1 MRYILSLL
9 LLCIIFENISSL
21 TDFQLY
27 KLGRFA
33 LALRKLKQHKEKE
46 QRKLQEEES
55 GDTSET
61 ELPSSNQTEPGEVNN
76 ASEPNKELPSDT
88 PCSEKGHGIRDKK
101 ATIQTTYIF
110 TFTIVET
117 RMIYFG
123 GLFFFYRRV
132 ITTTIII
139 RLRITYYIPYRAL
152 QDSERNADSVKA
164 TCSLI
169 DENKNLKGQIYEN
182 GINVAYNCSAE
193 TVNGKDATKA
203 NIRINTDIDL
213 LVKND
218 TTNEYEAIS
227 FNDINFN
234 GNASY
239 LADNIQDAKRNR
251 PINLLDAEVLSKTD
265 KSLRIQGT
273 MEPLDSV
280 KLNDIFNISV
290 LNTDKNGNKSLQSYE
305 CKVTQLSPSILDCD
319 ISSPPFNASVYDLHL
334 SSGNSNSGSGN
345 SLIFNMKNWENS
357 TDPIQSTSEQNTI
370 KYRTN
375 SSGLSGGAIAGI
387 VIACVVV
394 LAAAS
399 IAAILLR
406 RPKAPLDNTTVVG
419 LKTVDI

>member
-9 LLCIIFENISSL
+9 LFCIIFENISSL

-61 ELPSSNQTEPGEVNN
+61 ELPSSNQTEPEEVNN

-88 PCSEKGHGIRDKK
+88 PCSEKGHGIRYKEV
-101 ATIQTTYIF
+101 TIQITYIF
-110 TFTIVET
+110 SFTIVET

-123 GLFFFYRRV
+123 GLFFFYKRV

-152 QDSERNADSVKA
+152 QDSEENADSVKA

-169 DENKNLKGQIYEN
+169 DEKNLKGQIYEN
-182 GINVAYNCSAE
+182 GINAAYNCSAE
-193 TVNGKDATKA
+193 TVNGKDATNA
-203 NIRINTDIDL
+203 NIKINTNVDL

-239 LADNIQDAKRNR
+239 LADNIQDAKRKR

-273 MEPLDSV
+273 MEPPDSV

-290 LNTDKNGNKSLQSYE
+290 LNTDKNGKKSLQSYE
-305 CKVTQLSPSILDCD
+305 CKVTKLSPAILDCD

-334 SSGNSNSGSGN
+334 SNGNSNSDSGN

-357 TDPIQSTSEQNTI
+357 TDPIQSTSDPNTI
-370 KYRTN
+370 KYRTH
-375 SSGLSGGAIAGI
+375 SGGLTGGAITGI
-387 VIACVVV
+387 VIACIVV
-394 LAAAS
+394 LVAAS

-419 LKTVDI
+419 LKDAEV